1 MTLHDTAH
9 DTPADS
15 GSNAPATSE
24 QLARQQAIKQIE
36 RRHRFWISAAMST
49 LLMVI
54 LVFIWAMAEYH
65 NAGGW
70 PTQGFS
76 QSSGTPNVWNYW
88 IIYPAIAWVLFLAA
102 DALHVFRNKPI
113 SETEIKHEIE
123 RQAGPTH

>member
-1 MTLHDTAH
+1 MTLHDISH

-15 GSNAPATSE
+15 GPNAPAASE

-36 RRHRFWISAAMST
+36 RRRRFWISAAMST

-54 LVFIWAMAEYH
+54 LVFIWAMTEYH

-76 QSSGTPNVWNYW
+76 DSSSIPNVWNDW
-88 IIYPAIAWVLFLAA
+88 IIYPAMVWVVATAA
-102 DALHVFRNKPI
+102 DALLVFRNRPI
-113 SETEIKHEIE
+113 SESEIKREIE
-123 RQAGPTH
+123 RQAGPTR